1 MLFPAQPLFQKLI
14 LSQASWL
21 YSPKTVH
28 IKHPCGAKLGFA
40 NIQINTIKDT
50 TTLVNARK

>member
-1 MLFPAQPLFQKLI
+1 MLFPAPLPKVNTFTGL
-14 LSQASWL
+14 SWL

-40 NIQINTIKDT
+40 QGLINALQIFKSIQ
-50 TTLVNARK
+50 